1 MTQQQTINL
10 LLSIQAFIGFLLA
23 IRAFYL
29 YSKTQSDELIILG
42 ISMLTIAIASL
53 SGLAAD
59 NLFAAPSSNVFGG
72 TYNVLW
78 FQYGGQTLSY
88 FFIFLSTL
96 QGPSEYISRL
106 KGWHIAITVLLLVV
120 LLLTPIIP
128 PFSGPIPQAL
138 LSVTRSIVCFVI
150 FLRYTTLFFTKET
163 RFSFL
168 MMTAFLLLT
177 FGIAIITAQFF
188 PHGPILLVYVGYAL
202 RISGLLVF
210 LSAFFLG

>member
-10 LLSIQAFIGFLLA
+10 LLSIQASIGLIIA
-23 IRAFYL
+23 VRAFYL
-29 YSKTQSDELIILG
+29 YSKTRSDELIILG
-42 ISMLTIAIASL
+42 IAMLTIAVSSL

-59 NLFAAPSSNVFGG
+59 NLFATPSSHIFGG

-96 QGPSEYISRL
+96 QGTSEYISRL
-106 KGWHIAITVLLLVV
+106 KGWHIAITALLVVV

-138 LSVTRSIVCFVI
+138 LSVTRSIICFVI

-163 RFSFL
+163 HFSFF
-168 MMTAFLLLT
+168 MMVAFLLLT
-177 FGIAIITAQFF
+177 FGIAIITVQFF
-188 PHGPILLVYVGYAL
+188 PNGPILLVYVGYAL
-202 RISGLLVF
+202 RISGLIAF